1 MTIKIQKIM
10 FKKNYCLHVALIYL
24 DGNMCIT
31 TDRVIEFEGRRKR
44 PKITVEE
51 LKRINKTLQ
60 EALGCKTITIQ
71 YWQWF
76 DNWNKMS
83 NNKKFKNYGKKRIP

>member
-51 LKRINKTLQ
+51 LKQIN
-60 EALGCKTITIQ
+60 
-71 YWQWF
+71 
-76 DNWNKMS
+76 
-83 NNKKFKNYGKKRIP
+83 